1 MSLRAVRGARAG
13 RPFRA
18 RPDGPIA
25 VRHRSAAE
33 HRQHAPQ
40 TRGTRAVEPQRIAA
54 GRARSVGRPHGPHPH
69 EEVPCADARP
79 AVRVVLAELRADE
92 CPAASHARAAG
103 LAAPRA
109 AAPRPD
115 RRHRTCGWLAGERAV
130 VRQEAPLPTPTA
142 ALRQDQIAHFAAAA
156 CWGIACV
163 FLGVV
168 IVLEA
173 VLALEPRV
181 GQGSVRV
188 GAHRERRIETSAS
201 VRRPRIR
208 RAVEEA
214 SAACEGSC
222 ERPPQPNGPRSLC
235 AAFHEL
241 RHVSRR

>member
-1 MSLRAVRGARAG
+1 MSLRAVRVARAG

-142 ALRQDQIAHFAAAA
+142 ALRQDQIAHLAAAA
-156 CWGIACV
+156 CWGIAR
-163 FLGVV
+163 
-168 IVLEA
+168 
-173 VLALEPRV
+173 EPRV

-235 AAFHEL
+235 AALHEL